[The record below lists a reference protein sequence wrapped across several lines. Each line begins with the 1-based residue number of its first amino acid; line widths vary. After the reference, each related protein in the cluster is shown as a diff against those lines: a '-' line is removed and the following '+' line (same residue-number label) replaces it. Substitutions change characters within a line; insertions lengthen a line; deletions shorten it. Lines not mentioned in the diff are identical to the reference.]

1 MVNFPELSII
11 VPVYNVEQVLEKCLL
26 SIKNQTYQNYEV
38 IMIDDGSN
46 DKSGKICDK
55 YMEKDNRYR
64 VIHKKNEGVSKARNY
79 GLDMAK
85 GKYVMFIDSDDSIL
99 PDMFE
104 KYINEIKISNVDVV
118 IGGVIQYEN
127 GEFSAV
133 KLPPT
138 IGIQDDAIWEDIC
151 NNSEIFGYIAGKI
164 YCLDVINRE
173 KIRLNTNMY
182 SQEDLDFNL
191 SVYEKCDTFKL
202 INYAGYEYNHCSGKR
217 VPPIWD
223 FIANAVKIERIGN
236 KKIRLSDTSQKVI
249 CNKICTLLFT
259 FLYNIEGKSEYYQAI
274 NKLCSVSGLDIYLK
288 GKQISGEQGII
299 VSWYL
304 KKEYKKIYRYFYI
317 RKCIKRLLGKPVS
330 E

>member
-55 YMEKDNRYR
+55 YMEKDNTYR

-127 GEFSAV
+127 GEFSFV
-133 KLPPT
+133 
-138 IGIQDDAIWEDIC
+138 
-151 NNSEIFGYIAGKI
+151 
-164 YCLDVINRE
+164 
-173 KIRLNTNMY
+173 
-182 SQEDLDFNL
+182 
-191 SVYEKCDTFKL
+191 
-202 INYAGYEYNHCSGKR
+202 
-217 VPPIWD
+217 
-223 FIANAVKIERIGN
+223 
-236 KKIRLSDTSQKVI
+236 
-249 CNKICTLLFT
+249 
-259 FLYNIEGKSEYYQAI
+259 
-274 NKLCSVSGLDIYLK
+274 
-288 GKQISGEQGII
+288 
-299 VSWYL
+299 
-304 KKEYKKIYRYFYI
+304 
-317 RKCIKRLLGKPVS
+317 
-330 E
+330 